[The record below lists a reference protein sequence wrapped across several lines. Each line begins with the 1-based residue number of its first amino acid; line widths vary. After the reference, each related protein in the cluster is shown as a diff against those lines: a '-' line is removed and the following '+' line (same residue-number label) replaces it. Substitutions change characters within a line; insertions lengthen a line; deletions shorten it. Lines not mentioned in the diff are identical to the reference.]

1 MSVAGCGAVFERH
14 HLPALQKSRDWQLIA
29 VCDPV
34 PERRVWVRR
43 SVGGYLPIFESL
55 SDLLAGLPA
64 DAMLIAAPP
73 DTHCVLA
80 IQALRAGLHVL
91 VEKPMALSTTDAR
104 AMLEAS
110 RHVGRHLWVGFSRRF
125 LPAYIDLR
133 TRLARIPREHI
144 RGVRFVFST
153 DVRSWRAVSTY
164 RGDDS
169 RGGGVVDDIVSHQ
182 LDLLP
187 WLLGVEIQEISSESA
202 NVDGGGQRVRCSV
215 RFTDGLVA
223 HCDARHADRY
233 LETVEIQLADRTL
246 VAHWR
251 QGVDETWH
259 ESGLLK
265 SLARLAGVARSARQA
280 VRRSSPMAYSFAKQL
295 EAFAAVVRGHKPLL
309 MGADAVSGLRN
320 VLAIHACRQSLERGG
335 RWTRALEDAAPP
347 A

>member
-1 MSVAGCGAVFERH
+1 MFERH
-14 HLPALQKSRDWQLIA
+14 HLPALRKSRDWQLVA
-29 VCDPV
+29 ACDPV
-34 PERRVWVRR
+34 PERRALVQR
-43 SVGGYLPIFESL
+43 SVDGKLPIFESL
-55 SDLLAGLPA
+55 SELLGSVPA
-64 DAMLIAAPP
+64 DAVLIATPP
-73 DTHCVLA
+73 DTHRVLA
-80 IQALRAGLHVL
+80 VQALRAGLHVL
-91 VEKPMALSTTDAR
+91 VEKPMALNTPDAR

-110 RHVGRHLWVGFSRRF
+110 RQADRHLWVGFSRRF
-125 LPAYIDLR
+125 LPAYIELR
-133 TRLARIPREHI
+133 TRLTRIPKRHI
-144 RGVRFVFST
+144 RSVRFDFFA
-153 DVRSWRAVSTY
+153 DIRNWRAVSTY

-169 RGGGVVDDIVSHQ
+169 RGGGVVDDIMSHQ

-187 WLLGVEIQEISSESA
+187 WLLNLDIQEISSESA
-202 NVDGGGQRVRCSV
+202 SVDGGGQRVRCSV
-215 RFTDGLVA
+215 RFADGLVA
-223 HCDARHADRY
+223 QCDARHADRY

-295 EAFAAVVRGHKPLL
+295 AAFAAVVRGHKPLL

-320 VLAIHACRQSLERGG
+320 VLAIHACRQSLESEG
-335 RWTRALEDAAPP
+335 RWIRVLEDAARP

>member
-1 MSVAGCGAVFERH
+1 M
-14 HLPALQKSRDWQLIA
+14 
-29 VCDPV
+29 
-34 PERRVWVRR
+34 
-43 SVGGYLPIFESL
+43 
-55 SDLLAGLPA
+55 
-64 DAMLIAAPP
+64 
-73 DTHCVLA
+73 
-80 IQALRAGLHVL
+80 
-91 VEKPMALSTTDAR
+91 
-104 AMLEAS
+104 
-110 RHVGRHLWVGFSRRF
+110 
-125 LPAYIDLR
+125 
-133 TRLARIPREHI
+133 
-144 RGVRFVFST
+144 
-153 DVRSWRAVSTY
+153 
-164 RGDDS
+164 
-169 RGGGVVDDIVSHQ
+169 DDIVSHQ

-202 NVDGGGQRVRCSV
+202 SVDGGGQRVRCSV

-246 VAHWR
+246 VANWR
-251 QGVDETWH
+251 QGVEETWH